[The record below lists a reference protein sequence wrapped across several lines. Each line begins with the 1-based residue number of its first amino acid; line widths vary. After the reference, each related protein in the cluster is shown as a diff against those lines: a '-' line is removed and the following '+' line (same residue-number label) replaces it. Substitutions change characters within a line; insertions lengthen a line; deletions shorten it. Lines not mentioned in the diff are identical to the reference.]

1 MTAERQNPT
10 QNPTQASQTQ
20 PNPVTPPKEEKKV
33 YTYITKAGKVR
44 KFKTKEGLER
54 FIERTKNFGKVGA
67 LGGRPAKN
75 KSEPVQGSEASS
87 SSIPAPIQLT
97 NEEAEK
103 KEAEKKETERK
114 KKEELEKKKKLADAQ
129 FQKSVMVIAIIIVS
143 LVLVMIFFLKVKPK
157 LGGESNDNR
166 TATA

>member
-1 MTAERQNPT
+1 MTVEEQNPT
-10 QNPTQASQTQ
+10 QTPTQASQTQ

-87 SSIPAPIQLT
+87 SSSPAPIQLT
-97 NEEAEK
+97 NE
-103 KEAEKKETERK
+103 EAEKKETERK
-114 KKEELEKKKKLADAQ
+114 KKEELEKKKKLSDAQ

>member
-1 MTAERQNPT
+1 MTAEQQNPT

-33 YTYITKAGKVR
+33 YTYTTKAGKVR

-54 FIERTKNFGKVGA
+54 FIERTRNFGKVGT

-75 KSEPVQGSEASS
+75 KSEAVHSS
-87 SSIPAPIQLT
+87 SSPAPIQLT

-103 KEAEKKETERK
+103 KEAEKKEIERK
-114 KKEELEKKKKLADAQ
+114 KKEELEKKKKLTDAQ

-143 LVLVMIFFLKVKPK
+143 LVLVLVFFLKVRPK
-157 LGGESNDNR
+157 LGGDGNDNR

>member
-1 MTAERQNPT
+1 MTAEQQNPT
-10 QNPTQASQTQ
+10 QNPTQTSESSSQTQ

-33 YTYITKAGKVR
+33 YTYVTKAGKVR

-54 FIERTKNFGKVGA
+54 FIERTKNFNKVGV
-67 LGGRPAKN
+67 LGGRPAKD
-75 KSEPVQGSEASS
+75 KSEAVQGSEASS
-87 SSIPAPIQLT
+87 SSSPAPIQLT

-103 KEAEKKETERK
+103 KEIERK
-114 KKEELEKKKKLADAQ
+114 KKEELEKKKKLSDAQ

>member
-1 MTAERQNPT
+1 MTAEQQNPT
-10 QNPTQASQTQ
+10 QTPTQASQTQ

-75 KSEPVQGSEASS
+75 KSEEVQGSEASS
-87 SSIPAPIQLT
+87 SSSPAPIQLT
-97 NEEAEK
+97 NEEAE
-103 KEAEKKETERK
+103 

-143 LVLVMIFFLKVKPK
+143 LVLVLIFFLKVKPK